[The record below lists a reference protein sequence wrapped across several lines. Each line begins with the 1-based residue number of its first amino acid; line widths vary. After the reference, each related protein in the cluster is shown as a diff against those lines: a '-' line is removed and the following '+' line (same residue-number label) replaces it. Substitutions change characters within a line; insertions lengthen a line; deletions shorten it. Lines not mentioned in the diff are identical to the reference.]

1 MSRIAATV
9 FVLALAT
16 PSLAVAADA
25 VGTTGAIA
33 ELEVNHSTAET
44 FLQYHGR
51 VVITDG
57 TRATEYRWGGVAC
70 SNKALPE
77 GLRFLTLAGMPALLQ
92 FPPDMARLPAEV
104 NRLSNQVLVH
114 TFEDEWGRVH

>member
-77 GLRFLTLAGMPALLQ
+77 GLVTMLHRAMAAGTPVTPRYQAGQGSNRCLVGFTLTP
-92 FPPDMARLPAEV
+92 
-104 NRLSNQVLVH
+104 
-114 TFEDEWGRVH
+114 

>member
-1 MSRIAATV
+1 MRL
-9 FVLALAT
+9 VLASQSPSRHMLLEQGGVT
-16 PSLAVAADA
+16 PVLRPAHIDEDA
-25 VGTTGAIA
+25 IIA

-77 GLRFLTLAGMPALLQ
+77 GLVTMLHRAMAAGTPVTPRYQAGQGSNRCLVGFTLTP
-92 FPPDMARLPAEV
+92 
-104 NRLSNQVLVH
+104 
-114 TFEDEWGRVH
+114 